1 MENISHLFMSVE
13 QTLYIENVHMLSCYD
28 GDLMASCKEKHLM
41 FYVSG
46 GGMTE
51 QISGHLACV
60 YFEEQCIVFSH
71 FQEQC
76 MVEV

>member
-1 MENISHLFMSVE
+1 MSIE

-76 MVEV
+76 MVEA

>member
-1 MENISHLFMSVE
+1 
-13 QTLYIENVHMLSCYD
+13 
-28 GDLMASCKEKHLM
+28 MASCKEKHLM

-60 YFEEQCIVFSH
+60 YFEEQSIVFSH

-76 MVEV
+76 MLQV

>member
-1 MENISHLFMSVE
+1 MSISYDRHLK
-13 QTLYIENVHMLSCYD
+13 
-28 GDLMASCKEKHLM
+28 ASCKEKHLM

-76 MVEV
+76 MLQV